1 MIKNNVNSIV
11 GMPVEILAL
20 GRYIK
25 HENLPIKIKSIL
37 LSADMVNNVL
47 IEEIKQIYPKE

>member
-1 MIKNNVNSIV
+1 MEVTPVLNGTLLSFEKTTDLMIKNNVNSIV

-25 HENLPIKIKSIL
+25 KENSPI
-37 LSADMVNNVL
+37 
-47 IEEIKQIYPKE
+47 EIKAYY